1 MDFIVTSSLAWVLSV
16 CLLGSLI
23 SVGAAGVYLLLPQ
36 LLRDK
41 TLDYLICFA
50 IGMLLGASFLHLLP
64 EAIEQA
70 GDSVHGIMRAAV
82 SAILAFFILEKGLIW
97 RHHHHH
103 ESHQEIRQVDG
114 MQSGK
119 HAGPLILIGDSV
131 HNFLDGILIASAF
144 LADFSLGVVTA
155 LAVIAH
161 EIPQELGDF
170 AILIKSGYTRSRA
183 LIYNLLTSIAMIIGA
198 TLAWFWLSEFSSL
211 IPYLLTF
218 TAASFI
224 YVAVSDLMPTLNSK
238 VGLSATTIQIIL
250 IALGLALNG
259 LVHIG

>member
-1 MDFIVTSSLAWVLSV
+1 MTSSLAWVLSL
-16 CLLGSLI
+16 CLLGSFI
-23 SVGAAGVYLLLPQ
+23 SIGAASGYLLLPK
-36 LLRDK
+36 LIREK

-50 IGMLLGASFLHLLP
+50 IGMLLGAGFLHLLP
-64 EAIEQA
+64 EAIDQA
-70 GDSVHGIMRAAV
+70 GDSTHGIMRAAV

-103 ESHQEIRQVDG
+103 HHDSRQVHEHEIET
-114 MQSGK
+114 QSGR
-119 HAGPLILIGDSV
+119 HAGPLILVGDSV
-131 HNFLDGILIASAF
+131 HNFLDGVLIASAF

-170 AILIKSGYTRSRA
+170 AILIKSGYSRSRA
-183 LIYNLLTSIAMIIGA
+183 LFYNLLTSVAMIIGA
-198 TLAWFWLSEFSSL
+198 TLAWFWLSEFSGL

-238 VGLSATTIQIIL
+238 VGLKATAIQVFL
-250 IALGLALNG
+250 IGAGLVLNG
-259 LVHIG
+259 MIHVG

>member
-1 MDFIVTSSLAWVLSV
+1 MDSIVTSSLAWVLSL

-23 SVGAAGVYLLLPQ
+23 SVGAAGAYLLLPQ

-41 TLDYLICFA
+41 SLDYLICFA

-64 EAIEQA
+64 EAIAQA
-70 GDSVHGIMRAAV
+70 GDSIHGIMQTAV

-97 RHHHHH
+97 RHHHH
-103 ESHQEIRQVDG
+103 ESHLEPRHADEI
-114 MQSGK
+114 QSGE
-119 HAGPLILIGDSV
+119 HAGSRILIGDSV
-131 HNFLDGILIASAF
+131 HNFLDGVLIASAF
-144 LADFSLGVVTA
+144 LADFSLGIVTA

-183 LIYNLLTSIAMIIGA
+183 LIYNLLTSVAMIIGA
-198 TLAWFWLSEFSSL
+198 TLAWFWLTEFSNL

-238 VGLSATTIQIIL
+238 IGLSATTIQIIL
-250 IALGLALNG
+250 IGLGLALNG
-259 LVHIG
+259 LVHTS

>member
-1 MDFIVTSSLAWVLSV
+1 
-16 CLLGSLI
+16 
-23 SVGAAGVYLLLPQ
+23 
-36 LLRDK
+36 
-41 TLDYLICFA
+41 
-50 IGMLLGASFLHLLP
+50 
-64 EAIEQA
+64 
-70 GDSVHGIMRAAV
+70 
-82 SAILAFFILEKGLIW
+82 
-97 RHHHHH
+97 
-103 ESHQEIRQVDG
+103 